1 METAAGTPMAEP
13 TRALDRHVLTGG
25 GASLHATKPVERG
38 AYPSMIDS
46 LENPDQVVKTV
57 LSRAKYAAEYRRAF
71 EEEWH
76 RSFLAM
82 FQVFSSAIESS
93 WISQRYMPLILS
105 NVETAHSI
113 IGSVVADAGKICG
126 FRGKSPEGRDCA
138 RAHEELLDSQNR
150 GKVKIAR
157 KIFDAEWWALV
168 TGTAIVDTGWEF
180 EEGVRTVAVV
190 EDSPADGKVKTMKQ
204 KPVVIKDRP
213 FVKEL
218 NPLDV
223 YLCPHSGKGK
233 DHEWVVIRARCSL
246 GEVRAAAGKG
256 HIDKARFDK
265 WEKESNPTDG
275 KIGNKTGFDS
285 YLGSKLLDIWLNE
298 VGKSNAQDQ
307 KGDDEDGAK
316 DDKMVELLIYR
327 SRTEIITLADDKTM
341 LGYSLNP
348 HKHGE
353 VGIVTNVYIEIK
365 GCPYGRGL
373 AGILLGHQELLN
385 ANVNLFADVMFVSMM
400 RPMVV
405 DRSLISI
412 LDDEAIF
419 EPNAMLRARMN
430 AREAIVPLEI
440 PAPTNLFIM
449 WDSHLKKDADDTGG
463 FTEQARGMASTNTPT
478 ATEFT
483 GTQANI
489 QNRLKKHVL
498 NIKWFVEDVCSLVG
512 ELNEQ
517 YMTQEEVI
525 SVLGEDGFGWRTIK
539 PWELVGEVICYAT
552 TSPKYA
558 NPDLHVQR
566 QLQILQVLLPLL
578 QQGQMNP
585 AVVKL
590 LRGILRA
597 ANTDDLDQILPAG
610 METVKSWRSENEYIL
625 RGGKPKPTIAEVRSG
640 ASSEH
645 IAGHALFRQELEA
658 DPTIPPEV
666 IAALDEHIQQ
676 HMVLEQ
682 QFGQAAAMLSAGG
695 GAAPGQQP
703 AGGDPGREQ
712 ATNMGQAMG
721 GGGIPGRA
729 SPGPAAPMGRPMG
742 A

>member
-1 METAAGTPMAEP
+1 METAAGTPMP
-13 TRALDRHVLTGG
+13 PKGALDPRMTGG
-25 GASLHATKPVERG
+25 AAGIHAPKPDDRG
-38 AYPSMIDS
+38 AYPSMVEDLS
-46 LENPDQVVKTV
+46 NEEEVVKTV

-82 FQVFSSAIESS
+82 FQVFSTPLESS
-93 WISQRYMPLILS
+93 WTSQRYMPLILS
-105 NVETAHSI
+105 NVETAHSV
-113 IGSVVADAGKICG
+113 IGSVVVNEGKLCG
-126 FRGKSPEGRDCA
+126 FQGKSPEGRDCA
-138 RAHEELLDSQNR
+138 RAHEQLLDSQNK
-150 GKVKIAR
+150 GKGKYAR
-157 KIFDAEWWALV
+157 KIFDSEWWALV
-168 TGTAIVDTGWEF
+168 TGTAILDTGWEF

-190 EDSPADGKVKTMKQ
+190 EEDETGAKNKVMRQ

-213 FVKEL
+213 YLKEL

-223 YLCPHSGKGK
+223 YLCPHSGKGR
-233 DHEWVVIRARCSL
+233 DHEWVVIRARCTL

-256 HIDKARFDK
+256 HIDLKRFNE
-265 WEKESNPTDG
+265 WEKNTSPTDG
-275 KIGNKTGFDS
+275 NVGNKAGFDQ
-285 YLGSKLLDIWLNE
+285 YLGTKLLDSWLIE
-298 VGKSNAQDQ
+298 VGKSNTADQ
-307 KGDDEDGAK
+307 KGNDEDSAS
-316 DDKMVELLIYR
+316 DDKLVELLIYR
-327 SRTEIITLADDKTM
+327 SRTEIITLGDSSTL
-341 LGYSLNP
+341 LGYSNNP

-353 VGIVTNVYIEIK
+353 TGIVTNPYLEIK

-373 AGILLGHQELLN
+373 AGILLGHNELLN

-412 LDDEAIF
+412 LDDESIF

-430 AREAIVPLEI
+430 AREAIVPLDI
-440 PAPTNLFIM
+440 PAPTNLFLM

-463 FTEQARGMASTNTPT
+463 FTEQARGMAPTGTNT

-483 GTQANI
+483 GIQANI
-489 QNRLKKHVL
+489 QNRLKKHVMNL
-498 NIKWFVEDVCSLVG
+498 KWFVEDACGLIK

-517 YMTQEEVI
+517 YMTQDEVI
-525 SVLGEDGFGWRTIK
+525 SILGEDGFGWRTIK
-539 PWELVGEVICYAT
+539 PWELVGEVICQAT

-566 QLQILQVLLPLL
+566 QLQILQVVMPLL

-585 AVVKL
+585 AIVKL
-590 LRGILRA
+590 LRGVLRA

-610 METVKSWRSENEYIL
+610 METVKSWRSENEYML

-645 IAGHALFRQELEA
+645 VAGHAMFRSEIAQDPDIPA
-658 DPTIPPEV
+658 DVLATI
-666 IAALDEHIQQ
+666 DQHIND

-682 QFGQAAAMLSAGG
+682 QFGQAAAQLSQGPSPSG
-695 GAAPGQQP
+695 VQQ
-703 AGGDPGREQ
+703 GGDPGRQQ
-712 ATNMGQAMG
+712 ATDMGQAAG
-721 GGGIPGRA
+721 GGGVPGLA
-729 SPGPAAPMGRPMG
+729 SPGPSGPMGRPMG
-742 A
+742 P